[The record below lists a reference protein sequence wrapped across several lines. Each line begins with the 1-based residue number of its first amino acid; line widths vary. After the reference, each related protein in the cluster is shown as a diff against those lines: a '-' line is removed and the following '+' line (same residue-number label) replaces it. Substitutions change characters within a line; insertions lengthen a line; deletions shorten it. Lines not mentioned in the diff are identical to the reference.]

1 MPGANYSIRGC
12 SSSRRSKG
20 ISIFNIPKKN
30 LKFKEAEQEKWRNDM
45 INIITRDREIDSD
58 LRRQI
63 IEDRLHICE
72 KHFQPDEM
80 YYCKFIFN
88 LYWSLIII
96 YLIERISCCFM
107 IDGYL
112 FCDSQ

>member
-1 MPGANYSIRGC
+1 MPGANCSIRGC

-20 ISIFNIPKKN
+20 IIIFNIPPKN
-30 LKFKEAEQEKWRNDM
+30 LKLKDAEQEKQRNDM

-63 IEDRLHICE
+63 NEDRLHICE

-88 LYWSLIII
+88 LYKSLIIV
-96 YLIERISCCFM
+96 
-107 IDGYL
+107 
-112 FCDSQ
+112 